1 MLSSSHLGSTA
12 SQAQQATPT
21 STSQAQQATPTP
33 RMASG
38 SSAGEQDLDTSS
50 CCLAIL
56 IISNLLRSRAQTQG
70 KWDLKIKINRNKDSA
85 TSGDDRDSQD
95 ERATSANHT
104 GTEIDAHDFN
114 QDSDDEIQE
123 IAAKVGRQTKKAE
136 ADEYNKVQEFFDPLF
151 WKDGDQRSITGVS
164 GAETPIK
171 PMEALLETSKP
182 TGTDQPRSTKILED
196 VHLVPRP

>member
-1 MLSSSHLGSTA
+1 MPISEPKQENSDASNQSNVSSLCCF
-12 SQAQQATPT
+12 QRVTPK
-21 STSQAQQATPTP
+21 SKDREWWSPQPT
-33 RMASG
+33 
-38 SSAGEQDLDTSS
+38 L
-50 CCLAIL
+50 
-56 IISNLLRSRAQTQG
+56 
-70 KWDLKIKINRNKDSA
+70 NRNKDSA

-95 ERATSANHT
+95 ERATLANHT

-123 IAAKVGRQTKKAE
+123 ISAKVGRQTKKAE
-136 ADEYNKVQEFFDPLF
+136 ADEYNKVQEFFDPPF

-164 GAETPIK
+164 GAETPIE